1 MHHFVRFTWDEKV
14 TVKMTLTLDRTLW
27 RLLKRT
33 TFSFGRISIGDG
45 AKRHFWRE
53 KEVEKKPED
62 DKKTAL
68 QERQRELLARGLP
81 KKRPIPGD

>member
-1 MHHFVRFTWDEKV
+1 M

-45 AKRHFWRE
+45 AKRHFWRKTGKE